1 MGEIPGNRRKTLEE
15 VSGDVQVIFER
26 RQAKVGE
33 VSGDVSDTQEV
44 HGESGISSH
53 HLSQHLLSIPDIS
66 RIPPERHLISL
77 KKLPVIL
84 DVSRPSPDFSLI
96 SLEIVGGGGDVESC
110 PATPEIDQ
118 GGR

>member
-1 MGEIPGNRRKTLEE
+1 M
-15 VSGDVQVIFER
+15 VFER
-26 RQAKVGE
+26 RQTKVGE

-44 HGESGISSH
+44 HGESLGISSH
-53 HLSQHLLSIPDIS
+53 HLSQHLLGIPDIS
-66 RIPPERHLISL
+66 RIPPERLLISL

-84 DVSRPSPDFSLI
+84 GVSRPSSDFSLI